1 MEMCKE
7 LIRNGFVVTEEELE
21 LLRQLEL
28 FLEKNGGE
36 RRD

>member
-1 MEMCKE
+1 VQRTDEKWIC
-7 LIRNGFVVTEEELE
+7 GEEELE